1 METSMG
7 SFPRV
12 KSELPPGL
20 SPEATIPATPSRP
33 LQDRQRQPGTGEEEA
48 PAGEEAEALSRTL
61 GKASPSSC
69 YRRESQDQ
77 EPKEEAAAG
86 RGAAARCSGRGGR
99 LAQQRTMEK
108 LTQ

>member
-1 METSMG
+1 METNMG

-20 SPEATIPATPSRP
+20 SPEATVPATPSRP
-33 LQDRQRQPGTGEEEA
+33 LQDRQRQPGAGKEEA

-61 GKASPSSC
+61 DQASPSSC

-86 RGAAARCSGRGGR
+86 RGAARCVQAVEDGWPSREQWR
-99 LAQQRTMEK
+99 S
-108 LTQ
+108 